1 MVIMSEVKTY
11 VLIKDFN
18 KMGSAVMGF
27 GIDKESDLRCRHL
40 LCRCLLIAKSP
51 IQVVKLGGPNVLDVY
66 AEYAPYWFT
75 ENEQDLLDICITG
88 QMPDVLEDG
97 TIVNFPIR

>member
-1 MVIMSEVKTY
+1 MVIMSKIKTY

-27 GIDKESDLRCRHL
+27 DIDKESDLRCRHL

-88 QMPDVLEDG
+88 KMPDVLEDG